1 MLAPLGVIAASL
13 AMLLEAQPEERDR
26 RVAEAD
32 AMLARSPTEVVIV
45 GNSKAGSDIDARAL
59 ADQLDLEGQVV
70 PLGIFGSGMPAWYA
84 LLEQRV
90 YGNGHRP
97 RLVVVYGQLG
107 ALLHGRAVTDGER
120 RAIAGWSTYPS
131 AVLDREMFRRDP
143 ASRVRDRSAAWR
155 SDILDGV
162 RDIAV
167 GLAFPHAPDGY
178 ARASLE
184 HLFAEAQTRSTGQA
198 RVSPIAEAR
207 TAAMTSSD
215 DDPALG
221 YLPDLVRL
229 AHANGARVLVVRAPV
244 SGAARGRDA
253 AATAVEEQLYAL
265 VNDLGVSWIDLH
277 ELPVPASA
285 FRDDFHMTRA
295 GATILTAALSD
306 AIVKGNVLEG
316 GVLPAVPPF
325 AALEVTRLGELPAL
339 SLGVPRLKGG
349 CEWLVAVAAPAE
361 LGDDILFAGGLGF
374 SSPVRLEAGGIALSP
389 HATRSLLD
397 GACAGGFAHTG
408 GGLHV
413 SPPSSPP
420 AELRASLDPAVAVEA
435 GHGSHQAWVYPGGA
449 LEWRLPSP
457 MGAEVVRVRAHV
469 FAAVGGQ
476 AALVVGDRRVAFAP
490 KGRFLEAEIEVA
502 TPGLPW
508 SVAIEAGAGTWL
520 AVTQLEVEDA
530 SIHRLVGAPFS
541 HTHLFGNIPQ
551 FRKREA
557 NAAIAAIAGL
567 DLAASGARCVPSA
580 LPDGTLDRTCRGK
593 PAFLPVWFLPDDEA
607 TLKLSI
613 GQMASHTLGANEL
626 AVSFAGFP
634 LDAEQAGA
642 FDIEI
647 HRRNGKALHL
657 VWSRSLDVLPV
668 EGPQRF
674 VLPIDPPLNRV
685 SGHAVV
691 LRARNAAVSLHEA
704 TLQESEAAD
713 RVP

>member
-1 MLAPLGVIAASL
+1 
-13 AMLLEAQPEERDR
+13 
-26 RVAEAD
+26 
-32 AMLARSPTEVVIV
+32 MLARRPTEVVIV

-97 RLVVVYGQLG
+97 RLIVVYGQLG

-120 RAIAGWSTYPS
+120 RSIAGWSTFPS

-155 SDILDGV
+155 SAILDGV

-167 GLAFPHAPDGY
+167 GLAFPRAPDGY
-178 ARASLE
+178 ARTSLE
-184 HLFAEAQTRSTGQA
+184 HLFGEAQTRGTGQA

-207 TAAMTSSD
+207 TAVMTSSD

-349 CEWLVAVAAPAE
+349 CEWLVSLDAPAE
-361 LGDDILFAGGLGF
+361 VGDDRLFAAGLGP
-374 SSPVRLEAGGIALSP
+374 SSPVRLEAGGIDLAP
-389 HATRSLLD
+389 HAPRASLE
-397 GACAGGFAHTG
+397 GPCGGGFAHAG
-408 GGLHV
+408 GDLRV

-420 AELRASLDPAVAVEA
+420 AGLRAHLDPAVAVDA
-435 GHGSHQAWVYPGGA
+435 GRGSHQAWVYPAGA
-449 LEWRLPSP
+449 LEWRLPASA
-457 MGAEVVRVRAHV
+457 GADVVRVRAKV
-469 FAAVGGQ
+469 VAVVGGEATLIVGGQ
-476 AALVVGDRRVAFAP
+476 RVAFAA
-490 KGRFLEAEIEVA
+490 KGRFFAAEVEVA
-502 TPGLPW
+502 ASRLPW
-508 SVAIEAGAGTWL
+508 SVGIEAGAGTWL
-520 AVTQLEVEDA
+520 AVTQVEVEDA
-530 SIHRLVGAPFS
+530 AVHWLVGSPHAR
-541 HTHLFGNIPQ
+541 TYLFGHIPQ
-551 FRKREA
+551 FREREV
-557 NAAIAAIAGL
+557 AAETESALAYIAGL
-567 DLAASGARCVPSA
+567 DLRASGTKCVPTVGE
-580 LPDGTLDRTCRGK
+580 DGSLDRTCRGK
-593 PAFLPVWFLPDDEA
+593 QPFLPIWLLPGDEA

-626 AVSFAGFP
+626 VVSFAGFP
-634 LDAEQAGA
+634 LDAERKAA
-642 FDIEI
+642 FEVEVY
-647 HRRNGKALHL
+647 RRSGQTMTQ
-657 VWSRSLDVLPV
+657 VWSQSLDVAPTDA
-668 EGPQRF
+668 PQRF
-674 VLPIDPPLNRV
+674 VLAIDPPLNRV
-685 SGHAVV
+685 SSHMVV
-691 LRARNAAVSLHEA
+691 FRARDAAISLHEA
-704 TLQESEAAD
+704 TLQESEAGGGA
-713 RVP
+713 P